1 VQLKVVA
8 CGRKSR
14 SIGVI
19 LNEAEDEGG
28 GKTIQNSEFRING
41 ERMKKKK
48 TIFWI
53 VVVVVLILDRIAK
66 ELAGGIPAEGIVL
79 VPGVIGL
86 RYAENVGVA
95 FSLLS
100 GYPRV
105 LGVLSLAL
113 IVGGYIWLRKK
124 ELAMFPLV
132 GLALMAGG
140 AAGNMFD
147 RLIRGFVPDMIE
159 TLFMNFPV
167 FNIADSCLVIGC
179 ILMMIS
185 LLCRPKDWAN
195 G

>member
-1 VQLKVVA
+1 
-8 CGRKSR
+8 
-14 SIGVI
+14 
-19 LNEAEDEGG
+19 
-28 GKTIQNSEFRING
+28 
-41 ERMKKKK
+41 MKKKK
-48 TIFWI
+48 TISWI
-53 VVVVVLILDRIAK
+53 VVAIVLIADRITK

-113 IVGGYIWLRKK
+113 IVGGYVWLRKK
-124 ELAMFPLV
+124 EIAVFPLF

-140 AAGNMFD
+140 AAGNMLD

-159 TLFMNFPV
+159 TLFVNFPV

-179 ILMMIS
+179 VMVMIS
-185 LLCRPKDWAN
+185 LLFRHDDWAKL
-195 G
+195 